1 MFPSNTSF
9 YSAKLKVLSL
19 WFCFMVVKFCPQ
31 FSFSCRSG
39 CQRKVPILLSRKQN
53 IFPKIVSAFS
63 FFIRNGPNGHPQ
75 LQKSVRKSFC
85 CCSAAVWEG
94 DRRGRLRRALG
105 KPSTRDPSS
114 LHCLGSLSFLLS
126 CFMPSTSK
134 VYCVYRNTSLWNFHL
149 LK

>member
-75 LQKSVRKSFC
+75 LQKECEKEILLLFSCRMGRRQERKAEESFGEAQHQGPLIPPL
-85 CCSAAVWEG
+85 SGVPFFPPLLLHAFNFQ
-94 DRRGRLRRALG
+94 
-105 KPSTRDPSS
+105 S
-114 LHCLGSLSFLLS
+114 LLCL
-126 CFMPSTSK
+126 
-134 VYCVYRNTSLWNFHL
+134 
-149 LK
+149 